1 MRLVTWNTGHRADT
15 RSQAGFLR
23 GLSPDVIALQEIMR
37 TSLERWKPL
46 LREIGLPHWMSPV
59 RDPMR
64 AYSGVLIASKAPV
77 HILSPAD
84 GAMDTESRWPNMHAS
99 LSVRLDNGIRLHTA
113 CLWGE
118 LPDRR
123 EVIHAAMARRGRHP
137 TILAGDLHGDE
148 SDDPLALRKF
158 GVRDVYL
165 DLHGH
170 DEAVCSFVAGTRS
183 DHVFA
188 SCDLR
193 VRRAQYW
200 TEKMGTIAAG
210 GLSDHAPLEV
220 VFDL

>member
-1 MRLVTWNTGHRADT
+1 MRLVTWNTAHRADT
-15 RSQAGFLR
+15 RSQAEFLR
-23 GLSPDVIALQEIMR
+23 GLSPDVVALQEVIR
-37 TSLERWKPL
+37 TSLRRWKPL
-46 LREIGLPHWMSPV
+46 LKEIGLSHWMSPV

-64 AYSGVLIASKAPV
+64 AYSGVLIASKAPLRL
-77 HILSPAD
+77 LSHAD

-99 LSVRLDNGIRLHTA
+99 LSVQLANGIRLHTA

-118 LPDRR
+118 IPDRR
-123 EVIHAAMARRGRHP
+123 EVIHSAMSRRGEHP
-137 TILAGDLHGDE
+137 TILAGDLRGDE

-158 GVRDVYL
+158 GMRDVCL

-170 DEAVCSFVAGTRS
+170 DEAGCSFVAGMRS

-193 VRRAQYW
+193 VRRATYW
-200 TEKMGTIAAG
+200 TGKMGTIAEG

-220 VFDL
+220 EFDL